1 MQITPTAIPDVK
13 ILQPKRYRDQRGFFS
28 ETYRKELL
36 AEAGIRAEFVQDNH
50 SMSFE
55 RGVVRGLHYQIDP
68 HAQTKLVRV
77 VRGAVFDVAVDIR
90 RSSAT
95 FGKHVSVVLSA
106 EEWNQI
112 LIPRGFAHGFCTLEA
127 NTEVVYKVDDYFSS
141 ECERGIL
148 WNDPQLGIEWPIA
161 VQQAKLSD
169 KDSRFPLLGE
179 VSEFFQ

>member
-1 MQITPTAIPDVK
+1 MQIIETAIPDVK
-13 ILQPKRYRDQRGFFS
+13 IIKPKRFGDQRGFFS

-36 AEAGIRAEFVQDNH
+36 AAAGISVEFVQDNH
-50 SMSFE
+50 SMSVE

-106 EEWNQI
+106 EEWNQV

-127 NTEVVYKVDDYFSS
+127 NTEVVYKVDDYWSS

-148 WNDPQLGIEWPIA
+148 WNDPQLGIDWPILTE
-161 VQQAKLSD
+161 QAILSG
-169 KDSRFPLLGE
+169 KDARYPLFGKATDLFP
-179 VSEFFQ
+179 

>member
-1 MQITPTAIPDVK
+1 MEITSTAIPDVK
-13 ILQPKRYRDQRGFFS
+13 IIKPTRFRDQRGFFS

-36 AEAGIRAEFVQDNH
+36 AEAGIRVEFVQDNH
-50 SMSFE
+50 SMSYE

-68 HAQTKLVRV
+68 HPQTKLVRV

-90 RSSAT
+90 KSSAS
-95 FGKHVSVVLSA
+95 FGKHVSAVLSA

-127 NTEVVYKVDDYFSS
+127 NTEVVYKVDDYFFP

-161 VQQAKLSD
+161 KPQAKLSD
-169 KDSRFPLLGE
+169 KDSQFPPLGG
-179 VSEFFQ
+179 VSEFFE

>member
-13 ILQPKRYRDQRGFFS
+13 IIKPKRFHDQRGFFS

-141 ECERGIL
+141 ECERGIF
-148 WNDPQLGIEWPIA
+148 WNDPQLGIEWPIG
-161 VQQAKLSD
+161 VQQARLSD
-169 KDSRFPLLGE
+169 KDSGFPLFGE